1 MSSNDLTPEE
11 ALALFREDP
20 ETELMVK
27 PYGGNVYIDDDGE
40 EWDTTDYYSGFYL
53 NDIQGH
59 YEEPVTDE
67 QILERLREFT
77 SIQIWY

>member
-1 MSSNDLTPEE
+1 MNSDDLTPEE

-20 ETELMVK
+20 DIELMVK
-27 PYGGNVYIDDDGE
+27 PYGGSAYIDDEGE
-40 EWDTTDYYSGFYL
+40 EVDTTDYYSGFYL
-53 NDIQGH
+53 DDIQED